1 MSMSIYKSSAR
12 YLRDCKIKTFEEYAK
27 DFRREGVEISDSIE
41 SIKSSDLIKL
51 LQDLQVKYNTTDL
64 TISTV
69 VTDGYYET
77 ANLLIERLETDE
89 EFNKRVNA
97 LYNYELQK
105 HKNAIQKEENENEIA
120 NLKKQ
125 QAELQAKINA
135 LQ

>member
-1 MSMSIYKSSAR
+1 MSMSIYKSSAS

-27 DFRREGVEISDSIE
+27 DFRREGVVIDDSIE

-51 LQDLQVKYNTTDL
+51 LQDLQVKHNTTDL
-64 TISTV
+64 TITTV

>member
-1 MSMSIYKSSAR
+1 MSIYKSSAR
-12 YLRDCKIKTFEEYAK
+12 YLQLRDRKIKTFEEYAN
-27 DFRREGVEISDSIE
+27 DRGREDVEIDVSIE
-41 SIKSSDLIKL
+41 SINASDLIKL
-51 LQDLQVKYNTTDL
+51 LQDLQVKYNTTDI

-77 ANLLIERLETDE
+77 ARLLIERVETDE
-89 EFNKRVNA
+89 EFNNRVSA

-105 HKNAIQKEENENEIA
+105 HKNTIQKEENENEIA